1 MRNQSILLCA
11 TVIWYD
17 HNITVHCS
25 YPVMPRAD
33 LFISPP
39 QRAAR
44 LIATVLLLCAAWPF
58 QYMVSF
64 LSVYT
69 EELNCP
75 VPVHVNALFWV
86 PVVFWR
92 DFRDAK
98 MTRESLWSYTVSSTC
113 KLSYTFLLQEMLV
126 SFGNFYW
133 FVYVFLTYAWT

>member
-1 MRNQSILLCA
+1 MRNQSILLWA

-17 HNITVHCS
+17 HYITVRCS
-25 YPVMPRAD
+25 YPVIPRAD

-58 QYMVSF
+58 QYMMSF
-64 LSVYT
+64 LSIYT

-75 VPVHVNALFWV
+75 VPVHVTALFWV

-92 DFRDAK
+92 DFWTLKWLEKVCGVIQYLVLANYHIHFFSK
-98 MTRESLWSYTVSSTC
+98 KCLC
-113 KLSYTFLLQEMLV
+113 LLA
-126 SFGNFYW
+126 NFIGL
-133 FVYVFLTYAWT
+133 FMFF